1 MSDKPREW
9 PNVAKAARDLAAEA
23 AQKGIMKME
32 PILFGERAMTETE
45 RLRGEAIVL
54 NCLQR
59 ITRALESVGAP
70 TRVNY
75 E

>member
-9 PNVAKAARDLAAEA
+9 PNLAKTARDLAAEA
-23 AQKGIMKME
+23 AQKAIMNLE
-32 PILFGERAMTETE
+32 PIVTGERVMTETE
-45 RLRGEAIVL
+45 RLRREAIVL

-59 ITRALESVGAP
+59 IARALESVGAS
-70 TRVNY
+70 TRVN

>member
-9 PNVAKAARDLAAEA
+9 PNTARSARDLAAESA
-23 AQKGIMKME
+23 ARAILALE
-32 PILFGERAMTETE
+32 PIVLEERPMTESE
-45 RLRGEAIVL
+45 RLRREATAL

-59 ITRALESVGAP
+59 IARALESVGAP
-70 TRVNY
+70 TRVN